1 MSKRDYYEVLGV
13 SRDAS
18 PEQLKKAFRK
28 AALKC
33 HPDRNPGD
41 AEAEARFK
49 EVAEA
54 YDVLSDQRKRAR
66 YDQFGHAGLSGM
78 SGHEFTG
85 FDDIFRHFA
94 DIFGG
99 AGFESVFGGG
109 RPRARTGAHRRIQIE
124 LSFEE
129 ASAGV
134 EQSVEITRN
143 ESCSTCAG
151 SGSKP
156 GTRPVTCPYC
166 GGRGEIQHRQ
176 GFFVMRQTC
185 SNCRGSG
192 QVISDPCPA
201 CRGSG
206 REQRRVKVQLH
217 VPPGVADG
225 QRLIVRGEGDPGENN
240 APRGDLYCDIRLKP
254 HPIFGRDGD
263 HVICEV
269 PITFTQAALGAEIE
283 VPTLNGRANL
293 KIPRGTQSGRV
304 FRLSGLGF
312 PNVHGRGRGSQLVQ
326 VTIETPRRL
335 TKDQEE
341 LLRRFAETED
351 AHVTPRRKS
360 FVEKVKDYLKG

>member
-240 APRGDLYCDIRLKP
+240 APRGDLYCDI
-254 HPIFGRDGD
+254 H
-263 HVICEV
+263 
-269 PITFTQAALGAEIE
+269 
-283 VPTLNGRANL
+283 
-293 KIPRGTQSGRV
+293 
-304 FRLSGLGF
+304 
-312 PNVHGRGRGSQLVQ
+312 
-326 VTIETPRRL
+326 
-335 TKDQEE
+335 
-341 LLRRFAETED
+341 
-351 AHVTPRRKS
+351 
-360 FVEKVKDYLKG
+360 